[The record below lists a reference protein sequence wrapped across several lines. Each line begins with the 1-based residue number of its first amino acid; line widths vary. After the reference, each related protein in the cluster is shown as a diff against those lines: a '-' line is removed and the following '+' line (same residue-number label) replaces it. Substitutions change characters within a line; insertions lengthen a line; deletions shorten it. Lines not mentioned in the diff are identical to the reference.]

1 MHDSNFLLL
10 VKELE
15 IMPVGAIWS
24 REEPL
29 VLEGLRLV
37 GIHKL
42 PLIQGH
48 VVAVAG
54 GKQSFCLLVLSLGN
68 CFF

>member
-1 MHDSNFLLL
+1 
-10 VKELE
+10 
-15 IMPVGAIWS
+15 MPVGAIWS

-37 GIHKL
+37 GIHTL

-54 GKQSFCLLVLSLGN
+54 AHRGVL
-68 CFF
+68 